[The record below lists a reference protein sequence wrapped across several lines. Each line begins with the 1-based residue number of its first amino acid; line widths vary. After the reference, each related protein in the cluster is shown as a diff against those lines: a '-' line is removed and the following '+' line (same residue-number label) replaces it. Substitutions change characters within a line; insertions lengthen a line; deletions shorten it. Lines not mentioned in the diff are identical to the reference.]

1 MKDKSI
7 LGFAL
12 IGIVLLLFSW
22 YNSRQYDKQAQ
33 LKQQAD
39 SAAMAS
45 AINQAARADSLSAL
59 QGDTTA
65 KQASKDTASIY
76 GNAVLDS
83 LAKEAPEYVDIE
95 NDKLKITLST
105 KGAQPYKVNVKNY
118 YTFDSLELNIV
129 SPGKSRMDFEFYAP
143 RHVNTAD
150 LNFKCVERTD
160 SSATM
165 RLNFSDSSYIENT
178 YVLAKG
184 SYLVDNSLRFVG
196 MDKVIPRSYTSIN
209 MNWDLTIPRF
219 EKAYKNE
226 RQYSKV
232 AYLYSGQDKV
242 ETVSVGRKDNGK
254 REIPAKVRWFDFEQQ
269 FFSALMVA
277 PNDFSSLDL
286 GLKFVPENDPDNN
299 LMSCTSAG
307 KIDIQK
313 SPDFT
318 IPFQFYFGPNH
329 YQTMKSYHQHFE
341 KSIQFGGWLIGGLV
355 RIILI
360 PIFNWLNKSISN
372 YGIIILIMTLMLQAL
387 FSPLTYKSYLSSAK
401 MRLIKPEVDK
411 INEKYPSESDAMKK
425 QQATMDLYK
434 KCGVNMWGGCL
445 PMLLQFPLLWAMF
458 RFFPVSFE
466 LRQSHFL
473 WCADMSTYD
482 SIWNFGVNIPLYGN
496 HMSLFALL
504 MAVTTFFYSKMNI
517 GNNPSNDPNAKSMNF
532 MTLYFMPIF
541 LLLFCNNLSAGLSY
555 YYMISNMI
563 TMLVTFIIKK
573 FVINEKELAAD
584 LHRKAIAKVPSS
596 QKKSAFQ
603 KRLDEAMKAQQEQ
616 MKKQGRR

>member
-7 LGFAL
+7 IGFAL

-22 YNSRQYDKQAQ
+22 YTSRQYDKQAQ
-33 LKQQAD
+33 IKQQAD
-39 SAAMAS
+39 STAMAA
-45 AINQAARADSLSAL
+45 AINNAAQADSLAAL

-65 KQASKDTASIY
+65 QAVSKDTASRF

-83 LAKEAPEYVDIE
+83 LAKEAPEYIDIE
-95 NDKLKITLST
+95 NEKLKVTLTT

-118 YTFDSLELNIV
+118 YTYDSLELNIV
-129 SPGKSRMDFEFYAP
+129 SPGLSRMDYEFYAP
-143 RHVNTAD
+143 QHINTAD

-160 SSATM
+160 TSATM
-165 RLNFSDSSYIENT
+165 RLSFSDSSYIENT
-178 YVLAKG
+178 YSLSKG
-184 SYLVDNSLRFVG
+184 SYLVNNSLHFVG
-196 MDKVIPRSYTSIN
+196 MDKVIPRSYTSIK

-219 EKAYKNE
+219 EKGYKNE
-226 RQYSKV
+226 RQYSKL
-232 AYLYSGQDKV
+232 AFLYPGQEKV
-242 ETVSVGRKDNGK
+242 ETVSMGRKDNGK
-254 REIPAKVRWFDFEQQ
+254 REIAAKVRWFDFEQQ

-277 PNDFSSLDL
+277 PDDFASMDL
-286 GLKFVPENDPDNN
+286 GLKFLPENDPERG
-299 LMSCTSAG
+299 LMACTASG
-307 KIDIQK
+307 QVDIQK
-313 SPDFT
+313 SPDFSV
-318 IPFQFYFGPNH
+318 PFQFYFGPNH

-360 PIFNWLNKSISN
+360 PIFNWLNKTIAN

-411 INEKYPSESDAMKK
+411 INEKYPSEADAMKK

-445 PMLLQFPLLWAMF
+445 PMLIQFPLLWAMF

-473 WCADMSTYD
+473 WCKDLSCYD
-482 SIWNFGVNIPLYGN
+482 SIWDFGVNIPLYGD

-504 MAVTTFFYSKMNI
+504 MAITTFFYSKMNL

-555 YYMISNMI
+555 YYMISNMV

-584 LHRKAIAKVPSS
+584 LHQKAVAKVPSS

-616 MKKQGRR
+616 AKKQGKR